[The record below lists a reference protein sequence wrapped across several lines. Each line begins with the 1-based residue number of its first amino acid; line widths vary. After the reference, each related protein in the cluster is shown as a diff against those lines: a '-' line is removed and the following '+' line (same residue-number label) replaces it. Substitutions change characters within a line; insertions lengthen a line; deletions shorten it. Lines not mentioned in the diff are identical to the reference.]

1 MYTNS
6 TPNYHLPQYEA
17 TDKPAFLS
25 DFNNAMDTID
35 TAIHENNVNT
45 SAGSSELQNALIE
58 LNNTKEEVD
67 TSIGQINQ
75 LKQQTENL
83 AEEATNVTKNA
94 TDALNVATESKA
106 DSSQAVTIASQA
118 SNTANSAL
126 GVANNNY
133 TEIQSLDVR
142 VEALEGNPKS
152 SYIISKTSKNVF
164 TQIQTGGSTSG
175 VVSFNTS
182 EYEGYTNEFNN
193 ANVGVI
199 VNSITINATQNVISN
214 VSVNFSGSHSSNG
227 TKVTLSINNWSQ
239 YATFTASVRTVLYL

>member
-35 TAIHENNVNT
+35 TAIHKNNVDT
-45 SAGSSELQNALIE
+45 SSGSSDLQSAIIE

-67 TSIGQINQ
+67 TAIGQINQ

-83 AEEATNVTKNA
+83 TEEATNVTKNA
-94 TDALNVATESKA
+94 TDALNVATESKS
-106 DSSQAVTIASQA
+106 DSSQAITIASQA
-118 SNTANSAL
+118 STTASSAL
-126 GVANNNY
+126 SVANNNY
-133 TEIQSLDVR
+133 TEIQSLDAR
-142 VEALEGNPKS
+142 VEALENNPKS

-164 TQIQTGGSTSG
+164 TQIQAGGSATG
-175 VVSFNTS
+175 VVSFNKTD
-182 EYEGYTNEFNN
+182 YEGYTSEFNN

-199 VNSITINATQNVISN
+199 VNSITINANQNISGN
-214 VSVNFSGSHSSNG
+214 VSVSFSGSNNSNG
-227 TKVTLSINNWSQ
+227 TRVTLSINNWSQ

>member
-35 TAIHENNVNT
+35 TAIHKNNVDT
-45 SAGSSELQNALIE
+45 SSGSSDLQSAIIE

-67 TSIGQINQ
+67 TAIGQINQ

-83 AEEATNVTKNA
+83 TEEATNVTKNA
-94 TDALNVATESKA
+94 TDALNVATESKS
-106 DSSQAVTIASQA
+106 DSSQAITIASQA
-118 SNTANSAL
+118 STTASSAL
-126 GVANNNY
+126 SVANNNY
-133 TEIQSLDVR
+133 TEIQSLDAR
-142 VEALEGNPKS
+142 VKALEDNPKS

-164 TQIQTGGSTSG
+164 TQIQAGGSATG
-175 VVSFNTS
+175 VVSFNKTD
-182 EYEGYTNEFNN
+182 YEGYTSEFNN

-199 VNSITINATQNVISN
+199 VNSITINANQNIGGN
-214 VSVNFSGSHSSNG
+214 VSVNFSGSNNSNG
-227 TKVTLSINNWSQ
+227 TRVTLSINNWSQ